1 MRSFGLRPQDDRER
15 LNDKHQ
21 IKGNLTC
28 HSAAGE
34 ESHVFVEFLT
44 RRIISDIGGKT
55 LQIPSSEEKAEEF
68 LRKKRRT

>member
-28 HSAAGE
+28 HSVAGE
-34 ESHVFVEFLT
+34 ESHVLVEFLT
-44 RRIISDIGGKT
+44 RRILKII
-55 LQIPSSEEKAEEF
+55 
-68 LRKKRRT
+68 